1 VGFLFDTK
9 RLKKRFIIMKIFDPT
24 NTIHTLKIIPRN
36 YVTTATMV
44 LRNELRQ
51 TETSHALT
59 CTNTNGYLTAEFTQ
73 IMAEGQN
80 FEFEVYDTNNNLL
93 YRGKAYATNTTI

>member
-1 VGFLFDTK
+1 
-9 RLKKRFIIMKIFDPT
+9 MKIFDPT
-24 NTIHTLKIIPRN
+24 DTIHTLKIIPRD

-51 TETSHALT
+51 TETTHALT
-59 CTNTNGYLTAEFTQ
+59 CTNTDGYLTAEFTQ
-73 IMAEGQN
+73 TMTEGQN
-80 FEFEVYDTNNNLL
+80 FEFEVYDTFNNLL